1 MSSDPA
7 QSAGSSPVSLQGKT
21 LKSAHSQPEGIDDL
35 SSTSSQLMTLLLAAI
50 AVLVHAIVVADEHY
64 GALFWGCLLLQT
76 FGMLIASWWFRRR
89 IERLGHDL
97 FVSPL
102 LVLAG
107 LSALAWEGISRQFLD
122 SGQPFEIITMSAIRN
137 LVIGL
142 AIASVKPAPQ
152 KLTVALSLFLVIFG
166 VTTCHDRI
174 THWLAGT
181 FALGGVVWLSVS
193 HWENVSR
200 RLKGREKV
208 RWPRWVVAVPILLIV
223 VGIGAISANQRAAM
237 ALHGF
242 LPSSGGT
249 GDDSP
254 YSRNGVGSGE
264 RLVAGTDSIQSFAP
278 IEDAPFMQ
286 DDKPSLYDVFDDL
299 YQEEVKMNTSDRAI
313 ALPPELGARAKE
325 HLHSQIKKANR
336 EFSTLREPTKD
347 SEKRKVKDVD
357 SDAMFYV
364 AGRVPLHLRSQIYDL
379 FDGISWYPQKQRLHH
394 KPFEISES
402 AGKPWL
408 RLHDAGEFHEFLGP
422 AETHA
427 LKIINL
433 DTNVIPSPLY
443 THGIHIDLVDR
454 PDMFQHGPP
463 GLVALDRKSLPSL
476 VPIHVASRSIDWDA
490 LNTEE
495 KLFLRAHT
503 DQAISVIPTNIDR
516 EALDDL
522 AEQIC
527 DGIDEGWPQIA
538 AVRDYLRTHYK
549 LNPDWRP
556 QDTET
561 PGVEQFLFESH
572 EGPDY
577 QFATAAALLLRSL
590 GYASRV
596 VSGFYADPNRY
607 DADSQHTPV
616 LAEDVHFWTEVR
628 VYAED
633 WITVEATPGY
643 EVLGPPLGLF
653 QEAWN
658 VIVAGIDLIIRHWIL
673 AIAAGLTL
681 VALWWARCWLVD
693 RFETGLWR
701 LKLWRTPDLAVANTL
716 KLLRQRARLIG
727 HQPKISITHH
737 QWLSEL
743 MACNSHVEE
752 SQMLYQLRREID
764 IAAYARHLNN
774 LTPETIELCHVIGRN
789 CSLSWFR
796 GLYNEQPS
804 NDSLEKNIV
813 ESHPPESR
821 ANHGELL
828 RK

>member
-1 MSSDPA
+1 
-7 QSAGSSPVSLQGKT
+7 
-21 LKSAHSQPEGIDDL
+21 
-35 SSTSSQLMTLLLAAI
+35 MTLFLATI
-50 AVLVHAIVVADEHY
+50 AVLVHAIVVADNQF
-64 GALFWGCLLLQT
+64 GTMFWGCLLLQISA
-76 FGMLIASWWFRRR
+76 MLVGAWSFRRR
-89 IERLGHDL
+89 IEHLGHDL

-107 LSALAWEGISRQFLD
+107 LSALVWEGVSRQFLD

-137 LVIGL
+137 LVLGL

-166 VTTCHDRI
+166 VTTSHDRM

-181 FALGGVVWLSVS
+181 FAIGGVVWLSVS

-208 RWPRWVVAVPILLIV
+208 RWPRWVIAVPILLVV
-223 VGIGAISANQRAAM
+223 VGIGAISTNQRAAM
-237 ALHGF
+237 ALKGF

-286 DDKPSLYDVFDDL
+286 DDQPSLYDLFDDS
-299 YQEEVKMNTSDRAI
+299 YQEEVRMNTSDRAM
-313 ALPPELGARAKE
+313 ALPSDLAARAKE
-325 HLHSQIKKANR
+325 HLHSQVKKANR
-336 EFSTLREPTKD
+336 EFSTLRESAKNSKKPQVAD
-347 SEKRKVKDVD
+347 ID
-357 SDAMFYV
+357 SDALFYV
-364 AGRVPLHLRSQIYDL
+364 AGRVPLHLRLQVYDL
-379 FDGISWYPQKQRLHH
+379 FDGVSWYPQKQRVHH
-394 KPFEISES
+394 KPFEITTSDD
-402 AGKPWL
+402 KPWL

-433 DTNVIPSPLY
+433 DSNVIPSPLY
-443 THGIHIDLVDR
+443 MHGVHIDLVDR
-454 PDMFQHGPP
+454 SDMFQHGPP

-476 VPIHVASRSIDWDA
+476 VPIHIASRSIDWDS
-490 LNTEE
+490 LLTEE
-495 KLFLRAHT
+495 KLFLKAHT
-503 DQAISVIPTNIDR
+503 DQAISVIPTNLDR

-527 DGIDEGWPQIA
+527 EGVEEGWPQIA
-538 AVRDYLRTHYK
+538 AIQDYLRSHYK

-556 QDTET
+556 KDSET
-561 PGVEQFLFESH
+561 PGVEQFLFDSH

-596 VSGFYADPNRY
+596 VSGFYADPNQY
-607 DADSQHTPV
+607 DADSEHTPV
-616 LAEDVHFWTEVR
+616 LVDDVHFWAEVR

-643 EVLGPPLGLF
+643 ETLGPPLGF
-653 QEAWN
+653 FAKAWN
-658 VIVAGIDLIIRHWIL
+658 TIVAGIEFLFRHWVYS
-673 AIAAGLTL
+673 IAAAMLL
-681 VALWWARCWLVD
+681 AALWFSRCWIID
-693 RFETGLWR
+693 RLRTGLWR
-701 LKLWRTPDLAVANTL
+701 FKLWTKPDLTVANTL
-716 KLLRQRARLIG
+716 KLLRQRAQLIG
-727 HQPKISITHH
+727 PPLKISVTHH

-743 MACNSHVEE
+743 IAFNTHVQET
-752 SQMLYQLRREID
+752 QLLYMLRREID
-764 IAAYARHLNN
+764 IAAYSSRPNSPN
-774 LTPETIELCHVIGRN
+774 PETLKLCRDVEKS
-789 CSLSWFR
+789 CTLSWFHA
-796 GLYNEQPS
+796 LY
-804 NDSLEKNIV
+804 DEKPL
-813 ESHPPESR
+813 SESR
-821 ANHGELL
+821 KNSNFSFTENRARQHSDHQTQQPQANTS
-828 RK
+828 KP